1 MNPEHNQS
9 QLDLLAKYLAGEA
22 TAEEAMMV
30 DEWLANDDNKKEFD
44 RLVKLWNHT
53 PQAATIEIP
62 DAEEVWRQI
71 EDAKPATRVKKMNVS
86 RYVAAASV
94 ITVVGVLSFLWISK
108 RDEKSGGPVPAFIS
122 KTAQSEVSTE
132 KLPDG
137 STIIIRKGSSVAF
150 TDAFNQSNRE
160 VILKGESYFNVMPD
174 KQKPFIIHID
184 NLNIQVVG
192 TSFNVRS
199 LPDSGLI
206 EVQVQTGV
214 VRMYTAHTEITVR
227 KGETGLYNKNI
238 GSLSVSNHL
247 DVNSLSY
254 ATKTFSFNDIQL
266 TEVCRYLEDAFN
278 IKINIDGKKFQECRL
293 TAHFENQSLSN
304 ILDVINATLN
314 TTSTRAGN
322 TITIQGDGCR

>member
-9 QLDLLAKYLAGEA
+9 QLDLLAKYLAGES
-22 TAEEAMMV
+22 TAEEAMQV
-30 DEWLANDDNKKEFD
+30 DEWLANHENKKEFD

-53 PQAATIEIP
+53 PQAAMIEIP
-62 DAEEVWRQI
+62 EAEEVWRKIQ
-71 EDAKPATRVKKMNVS
+71 ETKPQARVKRLHVF

-94 ITVVGVLSFLWISK
+94 IIVAGLLSFLWITNQDK
-108 RDEKSGGPVPAFIS
+108 KSSEPALIT
-122 KTAQSEVSTE
+122 KTAQSEVNTE
-132 KLPDG
+132 SLPDG

-150 TDAFNQSNRE
+150 TDAFNRSERE
-160 VILKGESYFNVMPD
+160 VILKGECYFDVMPN

-184 NLNIQVVG
+184 DLNIQVVG

-199 LPDSGLI
+199 IADSGFI
-206 EVQVQTGV
+206 EVQVQTGIV
-214 VRMYTAHTEITVR
+214 KMYTANTEMMVR
-227 KGETGLYNKNI
+227 KGETGRYDKNI
-238 GSLSVSNHL
+238 GSLRVINHL

-266 TEVCRYLEDAFN
+266 TEACRYLEEAFN
-278 IKINIDGKKFQECRL
+278 IKINVDANKFRECRL

-314 TTSTRAGN
+314 TTSNREGN
-322 TITIQGDGCR
+322 TITIDGDGCR